1 VGSAL
6 GFTVGLAGFVACAPL
21 VGHAALAYPH
31 GRVASRSSRAALGIA
46 YGGAVGLLGVLATT
60 AFDPAR
66 EGCLECPRN
75 LLLVRSDPGAFTAIV
90 RWGLR
95 LGIVWAAGL
104 AALLLW
110 RLVRSRS
117 PHRGLVAVVAPAAAY
132 LAAQAWYFEQSLAL
146 VVLGNSPFDR
156 SLRQFQALALVAVA
170 AGVAWGIYRSLRA
183 RSSVAQ
189 LVVDLRESSAETGAR
204 GALAEALDDPN
215 LQLGFRRAGSDN
227 YVDTQGEVIDLE
239 LAADRALTPLL
250 RDGRPVAAVVH
261 DTGLL
266 RDPGLIE
273 EVVSGARLAIEHE
286 RFRLE
291 VGAQLDD
298 LRASRVRIVEAGDA
312 ERRRLERDLHDGAQ
326 QRLVGLS
333 LALRMLRLA
342 SVPAPA
348 LDRRMDKAE
357 GELRAA
363 LAELRD
369 LAHGIFPAAL
379 ADDGLAAALETL
391 AETSASAIEIHAL
404 TEARVD
410 QAVEAAAYFVVSE
423 TLRRTR
429 APRAKLTVS
438 RVGDRLV
445 VELDSEGGVAEEPLI
460 DLEDRVG
467 AVGGTL
473 EIARNDNRLRL
484 RAELPCG

>member
-1 VGSAL
+1 
-6 GFTVGLAGFVACAPL
+6 
-21 VGHAALAYPH
+21 
-31 GRVASRSSRAALGIA
+31 
-46 YGGAVGLLGVLATT
+46 
-60 AFDPAR
+60 
-66 EGCLECPRN
+66 
-75 LLLVRSDPGAFTAIV
+75 
-90 RWGLR
+90 
-95 LGIVWAAGL
+95 
-104 AALLLW
+104 
-110 RLVRSRS
+110 
-117 PHRGLVAVVAPAAAY
+117 
-132 LAAQAWYFEQSLAL
+132 
-146 VVLGNSPFDR
+146 
-156 SLRQFQALALVAVA
+156 
-170 AGVAWGIYRSLRA
+170 
-183 RSSVAQ
+183 
-189 LVVDLRESSAETGAR
+189 
-204 GALAEALDDPN
+204 
-215 LQLGFRRAGSDN
+215 
-227 YVDTQGEVIDLE
+227 
-239 LAADRALTPLL
+239 
-250 RDGRPVAAVVH
+250 
-261 DTGLL
+261 
-266 RDPGLIE
+266 
-273 EVVSGARLAIEHE
+273 
-286 RFRLE
+286 
-291 VGAQLDD
+291 
-298 LRASRVRIVEAGDA
+298 
-312 ERRRLERDLHDGAQ
+312 
-326 QRLVGLS
+326 
-333 LALRMLRLA
+333 MLRLA